1 MHVIL
6 IGRYTIPY
14 PYSAHRL
21 DYPMLKIWAKH
32 MSQLDVIIQSQDST
46 PRLWQEQNLQVHY
59 APGGN
64 RVCSSERFLLW
75 TLRRIL
81 WIHQRAPVDII
92 NGSDL
97 LGSIAGLLIKPLIR
111 GKVIAQLQGEFL
123 PPHRFLYPPLR
134 RMVIHALTKY
144 ICRHAD
150 VVRCLYQ
157 SAADD
162 VMSLGVPPSRVVTI
176 PSRCDISLFSPDR
189 FPPRDKGGSRLLYVG
204 NLGKDKGLPFLLSA
218 LSDVV
223 RCFPETRLTLVG
235 SGPQQAELEAMVR
248 ARKLEDHVEFT
259 GRIPHDQV
267 PLLMHEADVFVFP
280 SLSEAT
286 PRVVMEAMAM
296 ALPVV
301 ATHVGGI
308 PEMTED
314 GVTGR
319 LVQPGSAAE
328 LADAIMWIFR
338 HPEWIKTVARRA
350 RQHVVNHYTLERH
363 IEQMLALH
371 QRVFLEGKG

>member
-1 MHVIL
+1 
-6 IGRYTIPY
+6 
-14 PYSAHRL
+14 
-21 DYPMLKIWAKH
+21 MLQVWAKH
-32 MSQLDVIIQSQDST
+32 MTQLNVIIQSQDGT
-46 PRLWQEQNLQVHY
+46 PRFWQEQNLRVHY
-59 APGGN
+59 APGGH

-81 WIHQRAPVDII
+81 WIHQRAPIDII

-97 LGSIAGLLIKPLIR
+97 LGSIAGLLLKPLIH
-111 GKVIAQLQGEFL
+111 GKVIAQLQDEFL
-123 PPHRFLYPPLR
+123 PPNRFLYAPLR
-134 RMVIHALTKY
+134 RMVIHALAKY

-157 SAADD
+157 AAADH
-162 VMSLGVPPSRVVTI
+162 VMSLDVSPSRVVTI
-176 PSRCDISLFSPDR
+176 PSRCDTSLFSPDR
-189 FPPRDKGGSRLLYVG
+189 FPPRHKGSSKLLYVG
-204 NLGKDKGLPFLLSA
+204 SLVLRKGLHFLLVA
-218 LSDVV
+218 LSDIV
-223 RCFPETRLTLVG
+223 RCFPATRLTIVG
-235 SGPQQAELEAMVR
+235 SGPQQAELEAMVH
-248 ARKLEDHVEFT
+248 ARKLEDHIEFL

-267 PLLMHEADVFVFP
+267 PLLMHEADLFVFP

-296 ALPVV
+296 TLPVV
-301 ATHVGGI
+301 ATRVGGI
-308 PEMTED
+308 PEMIED

-319 LVQPGSAAE
+319 LVQPGSAPE
-328 LADAIMWIFR
+328 LADTITWIFR

-371 QRVFLEGKG
+371 QRVFLAGKG